1 MNQLILGTAGHIDH
15 GKTALV
21 HALTGTDTDRL
32 KEEKS
37 RGITIEL
44 GFAELSLGTQHLGVV
59 DVPGHEA
66 FIRSMVAGA
75 TGMDLGLLIIAADE
89 GVMPQTREHLNIL
102 ELLGVQELVVTLTK
116 SDLVDEEWR
125 ELVRSDVDELLADT
139 PYAGAPMVFTSV
151 INGEGLGALMEKL
164 AETVQRIEQ
173 RDNDDLARL
182 PLDRVFTI
190 QGTGTVVTGTL
201 WTGTLKRGAHVR
213 ILPNEFESRIRKLQ
227 VHGSDVETA
236 NAGNRIAV
244 ALSGASS
251 NRQTVTRG
259 TTLVSDANWKSS
271 WMLTAH
277 VQLIPG
283 TKWALKHNQ
292 RVRVHIGTSEVM
304 ARCSLLTKQ
313 EISSG
318 TQGWIQLRLEEPVVA
333 RARDRI
339 ILRAYSPMITIGGG
353 VVAEPR
359 PVKRKILDKSVQAA
373 LEKVL
378 DGESIVAVEAL
389 LSIASWYGIDTNAL
403 PITSGLPPG
412 VTRDAVT
419 QVRAGGGL
427 QTSDRLFSRKIA
439 LEAEGLILRAVH
451 DGHIEKPLRSTIP
464 LPVLR
469 SSLPTWAAPEIADAV
484 IDKLTKAGRLERQG
498 SGVRNQGYQPH
509 LSSRQE
515 QLIAELRDIYT
526 TMGLAAPLV
535 GDLPPHLADYPD
547 IWGLLK
553 FLEEKEELVV
563 IADGYYVLK
572 NELEAA
578 VQRVYDLLGGQA
590 KLGPSAFREAL
601 PLSRKQLIPM
611 LNCLDG
617 LGVTIR
623 HDGGREVPLPQT

>member
-44 GFAELSLGTQHLGVV
+44 GFAELSLGTQRLGVV

-75 TGMDLGLLIIAADE
+75 TGMDVVLLIIAADE

-102 ELLGVQELVVTLTK
+102 ELLGVPELVVTLTK

-125 ELVRSDVDELLADT
+125 ELVRGDVEELLAAT
-139 PYAGAPMVFTSV
+139 SYAGAPVVFTSS
-151 INGEGLGALMEKL
+151 INGEGLGALVEKL
-164 AETVQRIEQ
+164 SETVQRIGQ
-173 RDNDDLARL
+173 RNNADLARL

-190 QGTGTVVTGTL
+190 KGTGTVVTGTL
-201 WTGTLKRGAHVR
+201 WTGTLQRGAHVR
-213 ILPNEFESRIRKLQ
+213 LLPNEFESRIRKLQ

-236 NAGNRIAV
+236 TAGNRIAV

-251 NRQTVTRG
+251 HRKAVIRG

-271 WMLTAH
+271 WMLTVH
-277 VQLIPG
+277 VQLIQG
-283 TKWALKHNQ
+283 VKWTIKHNQ
-292 RVRVHIGTSEVM
+292 RIRVHIGTSEVM
-304 ARCSLLTKQ
+304 ARCALLMKK
-313 EISSG
+313 ELDSG
-318 TQGWIQLRLEEPVVA
+318 SQGWIQLRLEEPVVA
-333 RARDRI
+333 RARDRV
-339 ILRAYSPMITIGGG
+339 ILRTYSPMITIGGG
-353 VVAEPR
+353 VVAEPQ
-359 PVKRKILDKSVQAA
+359 PAKRNFLDKSVQDA

-378 DGESIVAVEAL
+378 EGEPIVAVEAL
-389 LSIASWYGIDTNAL
+389 LSIASWYGIDANAL

-412 VTRDAVT
+412 IAQDTVT
-419 QVRAGGGL
+419 QVQADGGL
-427 QTSDRLFSRKIA
+427 LSSDRLFSREVA
-439 LEAEGLILRAVH
+439 VEAEELILSGVH
-451 DGHIEKPLRSTIP
+451 QEHIEKPLRSTIP

-484 IDKLTKAGRLERQG
+484 IDKLIEEGTLERQG
-498 SGVRNQGYQPH
+498 SGVKTQGYQPH
-509 LSSRQE
+509 PSPLQE
-515 QLIAELRDIYT
+515 GLIKELRDIYT
-526 TMGLAAPLV
+526 TMGLGAPLV
-535 GDLPPHLADYPD
+535 GELPPHLAGHPD

-553 FLEEKEELVV
+553 FLEEKEEIVV

-572 NELEAA
+572 DEFEAA
-578 VQRVYDLLGGQA
+578 VQRVHNLLGGQA
-590 KLGPSAFREAL
+590 MLGPSAFREAL

-617 LGVTIR
+617 LGVTVR
-623 HDGGREVPLPQT
+623 HDGGREVPLLKT